1 MAKDTTTKF
10 KVDISDLKKGI
21 QEANRQIRLANAEF
35 KSASAG
41 MDNWAKSADGLSAK
55 ITQTQKVLKAQK
67 TILSDYEKQLALI
80 EKQYGADSKEADE
93 MRIKL
98 ENQKAAVKNAE
109 KSLSDY
115 SAQLADLESGQDK
128 AADLSDELGSAVEQS
143 GKDAEKAGDGF
154 TVFKGVLSDLA
165 ATAIKKVVSGL
176 KDIAS
181 AAKESYQAFD
191 DGEDNLIKA
200 TGATGESAESLK
212 KSYAEVAKS
221 VVGDLGDIGSAVGE
235 VKTRLGFTD
244 EQLEDATTQ
253 FLKFSDITGTD
264 AVSSIQSVS
273 RAMFNAGINAD
284 DYSEVLDQ
292 LAKAAQESGIGVDK
306 LTDNLQKYG
315 APMRQL
321 GFSTKESIAIFAQWE
336 KAGVNTETAFS
347 GMKKAIGNWS
357 KEGKDAKKEFQSMLD
372 TIKNAPN
379 DTKAAEKAVEA
390 FGTKAGP
397 ELAESIRKGSFEYS
411 EFLKII
417 DDSKDTVSSTFE
429 ATQDGAD
436 KAQLAMQN
444 MKVSIGQTVSTIVD
458 KYSPEIQSAI
468 EAITPVI
475 ENVIKWLAE
484 NIPPAIDK
492 IKEVFDKI
500 APIIKGAFGWIIDNK
515 EVLLSV
521 LTSIGAAFAAWKLAS
536 LVTGIVSLVKAI
548 KIMGTA
554 AAFAAAKQW
563 LLNTAL
569 LSNPIALVAA
579 AVAGLIALIV
589 ALWKNCES
597 FREFWKSVWEQ
608 IKKIAAAVWQA
619 LKDFAAE
626 AWKNLK
632 EIWKALPE
640 FFGAIWE
647 DVKKIFSIFIDLIN
661 HDFSGAWEKI
671 KDVWGNVVGFFS
683 GIWDGIKAVF
693 AGINDYFGGIFS
705 TAWDTIKGTF
715 STASDWFRDKIIE
728 PVAKFFSGMWDG
740 IKDGAKK
747 AWDGITG
754 VFGSVADWFKDKF
767 SKAWQAVKD
776 VFSTGGKVFEGIKDG
791 IVTAFKAVVNAI
803 IRGINKVVS
812 LPFDAI
818 NGILQKLH
826 DLEIL
831 GLHPFDWLTARL
843 PVPQIPELAK
853 GGVLKRGQVGLL
865 EGNGAEAVVP
875 LENNKAWI
883 AATASQLRKSLASEG
898 LVAGANGTGVT
909 NNYNFTQHNTS
920 PKALSRLEIYR
931 QSKNLL
937 SMKGAS

>member
-98 ENQKAAVKNAE
+98 ENQKAAVKNTE

-115 SAQLADLESGQDK
+115 TAQLADLESGQDK
-128 AADLSDELGSAVEQS
+128 ATQSADELGEAVEQS

-200 TGATGESAESLK
+200 TGATGEAAESLK

-235 VKTRLGFTD
+235 VNTRLGFTD
-244 EQLEDATTQ
+244 EQLETATTQ

-264 AVSSIQSVS
+264 AVSAIQSVS
-273 RAMFNAGINAD
+273 RAMFNAGINSD
-284 DYSEVLDQ
+284 DYGEVLDQ
-292 LAKAAQESGIGVDK
+292 LAKAAQASGIGVDK

-321 GFSTKESIAIFAQWE
+321 GFTTKESIAIFAQWE

-411 EFLKII
+411 EFLKVI
-417 DDSKDTVSSTFE
+417 DDSKDTVSNTFD

-444 MKVSIGQTVSTIVD
+444 MKVSIGQTVSAIVD

-515 EVLLSV
+515 EVLLSA
-521 LTSIGAAFAAWKLAS
+521 LTSIGAAFVAWKLAS
-536 LVTGIVSLVKAI
+536 IVTGIVSLVKAI

-569 LSNPIALVAA
+569 MSNPIALVAA

-589 ALWKNCES
+589 SLWKNCEG

-608 IKKIAAAVWQA
+608 IKKIAAAVWKA
-619 LKDFAAE
+619 LKDFTAE

-632 EIWKALPE
+632 KIWGALPE

-647 DVKKIFSIFIDLIN
+647 DVKKVFSVFIDLITG
-661 HDFSGAWEKI
+661 DFSSAWEKI
-671 KDVWGNVVGFFS
+671 KEIWDNVVGFFV
-683 GIWDGIKAVF
+683 GIWDGIKGVF
-693 AGINDYFGGIFS
+693 AGIDEYFGGIFS
-705 TAWDTIKGTF
+705 KAWDAIKGAF
-715 STASDWFRDKIIE
+715 SVASEWFEEYVIE
-728 PVAKFFSGMWDG
+728 PVAGFFSGMWDG

-747 AWDGITG
+747 AWDG
-754 VFGSVADWFKDKF
+754 VKSAFGSVADWFKEKF

-843 PVPQIPELAK
+843 PVPQIPELAR

-909 NNYNFTQHNTS
+909 NNYHFTQNNTS